1 MALDITLLQVMKHRK
16 KFNKLIRV
24 VESRAVQQQTAI
36 VISDFKKYFAEQPE
50 LERIPISREFSTW
63 FTMVAHPKLAPEQA
77 AIYAQMFKEIERE
90 PDELAEQM
98 LMGRLLEVNLAQA
111 VSDIVEQY
119 VRGDEIDFQKGIRDL
134 LGNYDKDVERKI
146 NLPWVPVD
154 ESLFDEDLR
163 NDGFKWRWECLT
175 HVCRPLRGGDFVI
188 LAGRPDKGKT
198 TALTDLSTY
207 WAKQLPEVYPDN
219 PEKRRIIWLNNEGP
233 GKRIV
238 KRLVQSAF
246 GCKTSELVAKQEAG
260 TLWTDYE
267 AAIGGHRTTIS
278 VVDIH
283 GFKSWQ
289 VEEIFKQFPP
299 GLVVFDMID
308 NVKFDGE
315 LANGGQRTDQI
326 LETMYQW
333 GRDLAVRFDC
343 PIIAT
348 SQISADGDGECFPT
362 LPMLKDS
369 KTGKQGAA
377 DLIITI
383 GTSNDPSLEAMRFIG
398 TTKNKL
404 RLEGRPQSPR
414 ARMMMDATGGR
425 YVDAAS

>member
-1 MALDITLLQVMKHRK
+1 MSLDITLLQMMKHRR

-24 VESRAVQQQTAI
+24 VETRALSTQTGI
-36 VISDFKKYFAEQPE
+36 VIQDFKKYFAELPE
-50 LERIPISREFSTW
+50 LTVIDAAGAFSTW

-77 AIYAQMFKEIERE
+77 AVYAQMFKQVGRE
-90 PDELAEQM
+90 PDELTEQM
-98 LMGRLLEVNLAQA
+98 MMGRLLENNLAQA
-111 VSDIVEQY
+111 VSDATEAY
-119 VRGDEIDFQKGIRDL
+119 VRGDEIDFQKVVRDL
-134 LGNYDKDVERKI
+134 LGNYDNDVSRKV

-154 ESLFDEDLR
+154 ESLFDEDMR
-163 NDGFKWRWECLT
+163 NDGFQWRWECLAAT
-175 HVCRPLRGGDFVI
+175 CRPLRGGDFVI

-198 TALTDLSTY
+198 TALTDLCTY
-207 WAKQLPEVYPDN
+207 WAAQLPTVYAEH

-233 GKRIV
+233 GKRIL
-238 KRLVQSAF
+238 KRIVQSAF
-246 GCKTSELVAKQEAG
+246 GCKTSELVAKQAAG

-267 AAIGGHRTTIS
+267 AAIGGARTTIS

-315 LANGGQRTDQI
+315 IGNGGSRTDQI

-333 GRDLAVRFDC
+333 GRDLAVRFDV

-348 SQISADGDGECFPT
+348 SQISADGDGEVFPT

-404 RLEGRPQSPR
+404 RLEGKPQTPR
-414 ARMMMDATGGR
+414 AKMMMDATGGR
-425 YVDAAS
+425 YVAA

>member
-1 MALDITLLQVMKHRK
+1 LSLDITLLQMMKHRK
-16 KFNKLIRV
+16 KFQKLVRV
-24 VESRAVQQQTAI
+24 VESRALSQQTAI
-36 VISDFKKYFAEQPE
+36 VLNDFKKYFADVTDCEV
-50 LERIPISREFSTW
+50 IPVGGAFSTW

-77 AIYAQMFKEIERE
+77 AIYGQMFKQIARE

-98 LMGRLLEVNLAQA
+98 LMGRLLETNLAQA
-111 VSDIVEQY
+111 ISDAMEQY
-119 VRGDEIDFQKGIRDL
+119 QRGDEIDFNKRVRDL
-134 LGNYDKDVERKI
+134 LGNYDNDVQRKV

-163 NDGFKWRWECLT
+163 NDGFQWRWECLQT
-175 HVCRPLRGGDFVI
+175 TCRPLRGGDFVI

-198 TALTDLSTY
+198 TALTDLCTD
-207 WAKQLPEVYPDN
+207 WAAQLDSVYHDK

-233 GKRIV
+233 GKRIL
-238 KRLVQSAF
+238 KRIVQSAF
-246 GCKTSELVAKQEAG
+246 GCKTSELVAKQAAG

-267 AAIGGHRTTIS
+267 AVIKGHRTTIS

-289 VEEIFKQFPP
+289 VEEIFKNFPP

-315 LANGGQRTDQI
+315 IGNGGQRTDQI

-404 RLEGRPQSPR
+404 RLEGRPQTPR
-414 ARMMMDATGGR
+414 AQMMMDATGGR
-425 YVDAAS
+425 YVSA

>member
-1 MALDITLLQVMKHRK
+1 MSLDITLLQMMKHRR

-24 VESRAVQQQTAI
+24 VETRAVSTQTGI
-36 VISDFKKYFAEQPE
+36 VIQDFKKYFAELPDLQV
-50 LERIPISREFSTW
+50 IDVGGAFSTW

-77 AIYAQMFKEIERE
+77 AVYAQMFKQIGRE
-90 PDELAEQM
+90 PDELTEQM
-98 LMGRLLEVNLAQA
+98 MMGRLLENNLAQA
-111 VSDIVEQY
+111 VSDATEAY
-119 VRGDEIDFQKGIRDL
+119 ARGDEIDFQKVVRDL
-134 LGNYDKDVERKI
+134 LGNYDNDVSRKV

-163 NDGFKWRWECLT
+163 NDGFQWRWECLADT
-175 HVCRPLRGGDFVI
+175 CRPLRGGDFVI

-198 TALTDLSTY
+198 TALTDLCTY
-207 WAKQLPEVYPDN
+207 WAAQLAAVYPEL

-233 GKRIV
+233 GKRIL
-238 KRLVQSAF
+238 KRIVQSAF

-267 AAIGGHRTTIS
+267 AVIKGHRTTIS

-315 LANGGQRTDQI
+315 LANGGTRTDQI

-333 GRDLAVRFDC
+333 GRDLAVRFDV

-348 SQISADGDGECFPT
+348 SQISADGDGEIFPT

-404 RLEGRPQSPR
+404 RLEGKPQSPK
-414 ARMMMDATGGR
+414 AKMLMDATGGR
-425 YVDAAS
+425 YVPA